1 MSKNV
6 AQIRTLIEKWA
17 KAVHIG
23 DLDGVLADHAT
34 DIVMFDVPP
43 PEDGVRGIE
52 AYRETWPGFF
62 EWQREGAVFEIVSL
76 DVIAGEDVAYAYAL
90 LRCGTP
96 EELASD
102 PDNRLRLTL
111 GLRKQDG
118 RWVVAH
124 EHHSFRTR
132 LDRLP
137 SPTRSLVRPKRR
149 FEDEQLIVFVF

>member
-1 MSKNV
+1 MSDDV
-6 AQIRTLIEKWA
+6 TQIRTLIEKWA

-23 DLDGVLADHAT
+23 DIEGVLADHAA

-43 PEDGVRGIE
+43 PEDGVRGID

-62 EWQREGAVFEIVSL
+62 EWQRTGAVFEIISL
-76 DVIAGEDVAYAYAL
+76 DVTVGQEVAYAYAL

-111 GLRKQDG
+111 GLRKEDG

-124 EHHSFRTR
+124 EHHSFP
-132 LDRLP
+132 DK
-137 SPTRSLVRPKRR
+137 S
-149 FEDEQLIVFVF
+149 

>member
-1 MSKNV
+1 MSEDV
-6 AQIRTLIEKWA
+6 PQIRTLIEKWA

-23 DLDGVLADHAT
+23 DLDGVLADHAI

-43 PEDGVRGIE
+43 PEDGVRGIQ

-90 LRCGTP
+90 LRCGMP
-96 EELASD
+96 EELASE
-102 PDNRLRLTL
+102 PNNRLRLTL

-124 EHHSFRTR
+124 EHHSF
-132 LDRLP
+132 P
-137 SPTRSLVRPKRR
+137 HRS
-149 FEDEQLIVFVF
+149 

>member
-1 MSKNV
+1 MSEDV

-17 KAVHIG
+17 NAVHIG

-43 PEDGVRGIE
+43 PEDGVQGIE

-76 DVIAGEDVAYAYAL
+76 DVIAGDEVAYAYAL

-102 PDNRLRLTL
+102 PNNRLRLTL

-124 EHHSFRTR
+124 EHHSFPDKT
-132 LDRLP
+132 
-137 SPTRSLVRPKRR
+137 
-149 FEDEQLIVFVF
+149 